1 MTIHRSSC
9 LSSMG
14 AFLDALTSKFLAK
27 LSQIIQDEV
36 AMTLSVKRDIKR
48 LKKNL
53 EHFGAVG
60 EDAEALALQDRGA
73 ESWWKNMTD
82 VMFDVDDV
90 IDHFMVHSQ
99 KLLLPPRMVCCNQ
112 SLLSF
117 IAKLSFD
124 HRVAKRIKD
133 INRKVD
139 EIQKNRNMFISLE
152 RTSSQQYQVT
162 VVDRSQTSPIDE
174 LEVFGRDIRQATDDM
189 VKMIL
194 SNFHGD
200 KSTVFGIQ
208 GMGGIGKTTL
218 AQKIYNEQRI
228 REKFQVHIWLCVSQS
243 YTEIG
248 LLRQAIR
255 MAGAT
260 CGQLETKTELLFH
273 LMDTIRGKSVFL
285 VLDDAWKSDV
295 WIDLLRSPFKR
306 CSNANILVTTRNL
319 DVLAGMDATYTH
331 QVNKMNDY
339 DGLELLLKKS
349 FRPYV
354 QLNEFSDVGCQ
365 IVRKCDG
372 LPLAIAVVAGVL
384 STKRTRVEWESI
396 RDSNWSIHGLPKEL
410 GGPLYMSYSNLTPQ
424 LKQCF
429 LWCALLPPNFAI
441 ERNAVAYWWVAEGFV
456 RKDHKCSIH
465 AIAEEYYYELIRR
478 NLLQPKPE
486 FVDKGISTMHDLLRS
501 LGQYL
506 TRYHSLFMNAENNEV
521 PPNLR
526 RLSISSSVEEI
537 PAIGEYKCMRS
548 LLIFNN
554 KSFKSVNTNIFR
566 KLEHIRVLVLSGSG
580 ILIIP
585 ESVGNLVLL
594 RLLDLSYT
602 EISKLPDS
610 IGRLTSLEYLSLRG
624 CHKLDSLPVSLMRLS
639 QISFLQLEKTAID
652 HVPKGIAK
660 FQQLYYLRGVFESE
674 TGFRLDE
681 LKCLTNIQR
690 LWVEKLEKAIP
701 GGPLVLRESQCLRE
715 LGLRCTVGMNIHDKT
730 HYQASEIEKIQ
741 QVYEMLIPSPSLLYI
756 FFVGFPGVR
765 FPEWLCSEP
774 EYKLPNLSHMQLNE
788 CISCLQLPP
797 AGQMP
802 ELLVLQIRGAGAVV
816 SMGAEFLGRGV
827 TKAAAVFPKLELLH
841 IIGMRNLESWSLKTR
856 SLCNNME
863 TKSQQLV
870 LMPCL
875 KRLLLLDC
883 PKLRALPEDL
893 HRAVNL
899 KRIHI
904 EGAHKLQQVVN
915 LPEVLWLKVKNNK
928 SLRRISNLHKLQD
941 LVAQDCPELDE
952 AENLRSLKRLYMVDC
967 LNGQRFRNCLLKK
980 EQDILVHVA
989 TVGADGRDIF
999 PDESLYH

>member
-1 MTIHRSSC
+1 
-9 LSSMG
+9 MG

-99 KLLLPPRMVCCNQ
+99 KLLLPPRMECCNQ

-133 INRKVD
+133 INRKLD

-152 RTSSQQYQVT
+152 RTSSQQYQVP

-174 LEVFGRDIRQATDDM
+174 LEVFGRDTRQATDDM

-194 SNFHGD
+194 SNFHED

-248 LLRQAIR
+248 LPRQAIR

-319 DVLAGMDATYTH
+319 DVLAGMHATYTH

-339 DGLELLLKKS
+339 DGLELLMK
-349 FRPYV
+349 
-354 QLNEFSDVGCQ
+354 NDVGCQ

-384 STKRTRVEWESI
+384 STKRTRAEWESI

-410 GGPLYMSYSNLTPQ
+410 GGPLFMSYSNLTPQ
-424 LKQCF
+424 LKS
-429 LWCALLPPNFAI
+429 
-441 ERNAVAYWWVAEGFV
+441 RNAVAYWWVAEGFV

-465 AIAEEYYYELIRR
+465 AIAEEYYYELITR

-526 RLSISSSVEEI
+526 CLSISSSVEEI

-554 KSFKSVNTNIFR
+554 KNFKSVNTNIFR

-610 IGRLTSLEYLSLRG
+610 IGRLTSLESLSLRG
-624 CHKLDSLPVSLMRLS
+624 CHKLDSLTVSLMRLS
-639 QISFLQLEKTAID
+639 QISFLKLEKTAID
-652 HVPKGIAK
+652 HVPKGIA
-660 FQQLYYLRGVFESE
+660 
-674 TGFRLDE
+674 T
-681 LKCLTNIQR
+681 
-690 LWVEKLEKAIP
+690 
-701 GGPLVLRESQCLRE
+701 RE
-715 LGLRCTVGMNIHDKT
+715 LGLCCTVGMNIHDKT

-797 AGQMP
+797 VGQMP

-816 SMGAEFLGRGV
+816 TMGAEFLGRGV

-841 IIGMRNLESWSLKTR
+841 IIRMRNLESWSLKTR

-915 LPEVLWLKVKNNK
+915 LPEVLWLTVKNNK
-928 SLRRISNLHKLQD
+928 SLRRISNLH
-941 LVAQDCPELDE
+941 
-952 AENLRSLKRLYMVDC
+952 
-967 LNGQRFRNCLLKK
+967 
-980 EQDILVHVA
+980 
-989 TVGADGRDIF
+989 
-999 PDESLYH
+999 